1 MDSTSDLSRWKK
13 KNRKLEDSTIEIK
26 QSEAQKRKNVE
37 EKRTH
42 FKGFVGFHQVF
53 QHTHF
58 FWNCRRR
65 IERGR
70 NNIEEIMAENSPN

>member
-1 MDSTSDLSRWKK
+1 MEERTENLRIVQL
-13 KNRKLEDSTIEIK
+13 KLNSLRHR
-26 QSEAQKRKNVE
+26 KRKNVE

-65 IERGR
+65 IEKGEE
-70 NNIEEIMAENSPN
+70 ITFEEIMAENSPN

>member
-1 MDSTSDLSRWKK
+1 MEERTENLRIVQL
-13 KNRKLEDSTIEIK
+13 KLNSLRHR
-26 QSEAQKRKNVE
+26 KRKNVE

-58 FWNCRRR
+58 FG
-65 IERGR
+65 I
-70 NNIEEIMAENSPN
+70 AEGE